1 MKKINKIALL
11 TLSSLSLVTLS
22 GCNDGTSE
30 EGKTIESIKIVEG
43 SIASSFYLDSTP
55 DYSNLKVK
63 TLNKSNEE
71 IETIK
76 VSEKAS
82 YFSYTEIDTTALA
95 KGKVFTVT
103 YKVDDRSFEDSITYD
118 VVDHEYEIVS
128 WSQNA
133 SYSHSVEASFTNSK
147 LSSSEE
153 NLESGFLEDRLY
165 YIGNQ
170 NEANLLPQI
179 NALDENNTPMVINF
193 LPAGVSMTI
202 KEDGKEAELDASKY
216 IENVDNFLK
225 NGLLKFKNDV
235 MGSFVITLK
244 VDSNPALKPIEYKVN
259 VVNAYNATRGIDLY
273 ALANCKASY
282 YPYYDSTFNNDL
294 KEFKEKNSIPEATAI
309 VFQNDITFNRSDLI
323 SSYFWGDDA
332 VSSNVK
338 GSFKDWIHIVDHTFD
353 KEESVI
359 VYGNS
364 HHLALN
370 DNKNDPDCFPDILTE
385 SSTGTA
391 QDAGVP
397 ISSHSTLF
405 YGSFAEGVDP
415 AKCNFDIQDLEVSG
429 NLGVSAEYTIEIGG
443 PMFMKTEVTSTFNNV
458 NVSKFYM
465 ALMATGTDPV
475 KTLGNTTY
483 DVQPT
488 LNVNSC
494 RFRDTFNASIY
505 CYAGGTINITNSE
518 LVNAGGPLLFLNPRT
533 EDFPASTLED
543 ISKLGK
549 TEVNIDNKSFLSNK
563 SEGKGGWFD
572 AYKATTLAG
581 QLINLDQ
588 LFATI
593 GMSFLRK
600 DNNIDKFNFLMVN
613 LPINEEGITLPY
625 NKGGVNVTVRKGGN
639 IVYSTVDGYADV
651 FAKAAGFAGAA
662 TPEQQYLKGREFC
675 SALGNTF
682 FGNNYAFSN
691 QASMAFF
698 AATNAKGEREFVCPA
713 VNAAGQPTGLQ
724 RTEYAIL
731 GANKLANSTDSP
743 IPTDIMKTEGYL
755 AATLIQNNSASSL
768 VDLTAYKGACNY
780 GVLFGDYHKI

>member
-1 MKKINKIALL
+1 MKKYNKIALL
-11 TLSSLSLVTLS
+11 TLSSLSIITLA

-30 EGKTIESIKIVEG
+30 EDKTIESIKIVEG

-76 VSEKAS
+76 VSEKTS
-82 YFSYTEIDTTALA
+82 YFTYTEIDTSTLA

-118 VVDHEYEIVS
+118 VIDHEYEIVS

-153 NLESGFLEDRLY
+153 NLESGFLENRLY

-193 LPAGVSMTI
+193 LPAGVSMSI

-216 IENVDNFLK
+216 IENAGSFLK
-225 NGLLKFKNDV
+225 NGLLKFKSDV
-235 MGSFVITLK
+235 TGSFVITLK

-259 VVNAYNATRGIDLY
+259 VVNAYNATKGIDLY

-294 KEFKEKNSIPEATAI
+294 KEFKEKNSIPETTAI
-309 VFQNDITFNRSDLI
+309 VFQNDITFNKSDLI

-353 KEESVI
+353 KEESVV

-370 DNKNDPDCFPDILTE
+370 DNKKDPDCFPDILTE

-391 QDAGVP
+391 QDAGEP

-429 NLGVSAEYTIEIGG
+429 NLGVSAESTIKVGG
-443 PMFMKTEVTSTFNNV
+443 PMFMKTEVTSSFNNV

-465 ALMATGTDPV
+465 ALMAV
-475 KTLGNTTY
+475 GNETVGNSTY

-533 EDFPASTLED
+533 EDFSAYISD

-572 AYKATTLAG
+572 AYSATTLAG

-600 DNNIDKFNFLMVN
+600 DNNVSKFNFLMVN

-625 NKGGVNVTVRKGGN
+625 NKGGVNVTVRKGDN

-651 FAKAAGFAGAA
+651 YAKAAGFAGAT
-662 TPEQQYLKGREFC
+662 TPEQQYLKGRELC

-698 AATNAKGEREFVCPA
+698 AATNAEGEREFVCPA
-713 VNAAGQPTGLQ
+713 VDATGQITGLQ

-731 GANKLANSTDSP
+731 GAKGLANATDSP
-743 IPTDIMKTEGYL
+743 TPTDIMKNEGYL

>member
-1 MKKINKIALL
+1 MKKYNKIALL
-11 TLSSLSLVTLS
+11 TLSSLSIIALA

-30 EGKTIESIKIVEG
+30 EDKTIESIKIVEG

-76 VSEKAS
+76 VSEKTS
-82 YFSYTEIDTTALA
+82 YFTYTEIDTSTLA

-118 VVDHEYEIVS
+118 VIDHEYEIVS

-153 NLESGFLEDRLY
+153 NLESGFLENRLY

-193 LPAGVSMTI
+193 LPAGVSMSI

-216 IENVDNFLK
+216 IENAGSFLK
-225 NGLLKFKNDV
+225 NGLLKFKSDV
-235 MGSFVITLK
+235 TGSFVITLK

-259 VVNAYNATRGIDLY
+259 VVNAYNATKGIDLY

-294 KEFKEKNSIPEATAI
+294 KEFKEKNSIPETTAI
-309 VFQNDITFNRSDLI
+309 VFQNDITFNKSDLI

-353 KEESVI
+353 KEESVVI
-359 VYGNS
+359 YGNS

-370 DNKNDPDCFPDILTE
+370 DNKKDPDCFPDILTE

-391 QDAGVP
+391 QDAGEP

-429 NLGVSAEYTIEIGG
+429 NLGVSAESTIKIGG
-443 PMFMKTEVTSTFNNV
+443 PMFMKTEVTSSFNNV

-465 ALMATGTDPV
+465 ALMAV
-475 KTLGNTTY
+475 GNETVGNSTY

-533 EDFPASTLED
+533 EDFSAYISD

-572 AYKATTLAG
+572 AYSATTLAG

-600 DNNIDKFNFLMVN
+600 DNNVSKFNFLMVN

-625 NKGGVNVTVRKGGN
+625 NKGGVNVTVRKGDN

-651 FAKAAGFAGAA
+651 YAKAAGFAGAT
-662 TPEQQYLKGREFC
+662 TPEQQYLKGRELC

-698 AATNAKGEREFVCPA
+698 AATNAKGERDFVCPA

-731 GANKLANSTDSP
+731 GAKGLANATDSP
-743 IPTDIMKTEGYL
+743 TPTEIMKNEGYL

>member
-22 GCNDGTSE
+22 GCNDGTSKE
-30 EGKTIESIKIVEG
+30 DKTIESIKIVEG

-63 TLNKSNEE
+63 ALNKSNEE

-118 VVDHEYEIVS
+118 VINHEYEIVS

-179 NALDENNTPMVINF
+179 NVLDENNTPMVINF
-193 LPAGVSMTI
+193 LPAGVSMSI
-202 KEDGKEAELDASKY
+202 KENGKEAELDASKY
-216 IENVDNFLK
+216 IENVENFLK
-225 NGLLKFKNDV
+225 NGLLKFKSDV
-235 MGSFVITLK
+235 TGSFIITLK

-259 VVNAYNATRGIDLY
+259 VVNAYNATKGIDLY

-282 YPYYDSTFNNDL
+282 HPYYDSTFNNDL
-294 KEFKEKNSIPEATAI
+294 KEFKEKNSIPETTAI
-309 VFQNDITFNRSDLI
+309 VFQNDITFNKSDLI

-353 KEESVI
+353 KEESVV

-370 DNKNDPDCFPDILTE
+370 DNKKDPDCFPDILTE

-391 QDAGVP
+391 QDAGEP

-429 NLGVSAEYTIEIGG
+429 NLGVSAESTIKIGG
-443 PMFMKTEVTSTFNNV
+443 PMFMKTEVTSSFNNV

-465 ALMATGTDPV
+465 ALMAV
-475 KTLGNTTY
+475 GNETVGNSTY

-533 EDFPASTLED
+533 EDFSAYISD

-572 AYKATTLAG
+572 AYSATTLAG

-600 DNNIDKFNFLMVN
+600 DNNVSKFNFLMVN

-651 FAKAAGFAGAA
+651 YAKAAGFAGAT
-662 TPEQQYLKGREFC
+662 TPEQQYLKGRELC

-698 AATNAKGEREFVCPA
+698 AATNEKGEREFVCPA
-713 VNAAGQPTGLQ
+713 VDATGQITGLQ

-731 GANKLANSTDSP
+731 GANKLAGPTDSP
-743 IPTDIMKTEGYL
+743 TPTDIMKNEGYL

>member
-1 MKKINKIALL
+1 MKKYNKIALL
-11 TLSSLSLVTLS
+11 TLSSLSIITLA

-30 EGKTIESIKIVEG
+30 EDKTIESIKIVEG

-63 TLNKSNEE
+63 TLNKSNKE

-76 VSEKAS
+76 VSEKTS
-82 YFSYTEIDTTALA
+82 YFTYTEIDTSTLA

-118 VVDHEYEIVS
+118 VIDHEYEIVS

-153 NLESGFLEDRLY
+153 NLESGFLENRLY

-193 LPAGVSMTI
+193 LPAGVSMSI

-216 IENVDNFLK
+216 IENAGSFLK
-225 NGLLKFKNDV
+225 NGLLKFKSDV
-235 MGSFVITLK
+235 TGSFVITLK

-259 VVNAYNATRGIDLY
+259 VVNAYNATKGIDLY

-294 KEFKEKNSIPEATAI
+294 KEFKEKNSIPETTAI
-309 VFQNDITFNRSDLI
+309 VFQNDITFNKSDLI

-353 KEESVI
+353 KEESVV

-370 DNKNDPDCFPDILTE
+370 DNKKDPDCFPDILTE

-391 QDAGVP
+391 QDAGEP

-429 NLGVSAEYTIEIGG
+429 NLGVSAESTIKVGG
-443 PMFMKTEVTSTFNNV
+443 PMFMKTEVTSSFNNV

-465 ALMATGTDPV
+465 ALMAV
-475 KTLGNTTY
+475 GNETVGNSTY

-533 EDFPASTLED
+533 EDFSAYISD

-572 AYKATTLAG
+572 AYSATTLAG

-600 DNNIDKFNFLMVN
+600 DNNVSKFNFLMVN

-625 NKGGVNVTVRKGGN
+625 NKGGVNVTVRKGDN

-651 FAKAAGFAGAA
+651 YAKAAGFAGAT
-662 TPEQQYLKGREFC
+662 TPEQQYLKGRELC

-698 AATNAKGEREFVCPA
+698 AATNAEGEREFVCPA
-713 VNAAGQPTGLQ
+713 VDATGQITGLQ

-731 GANKLANSTDSP
+731 GAKGLANATDSP
-743 IPTDIMKTEGYL
+743 TPTDIMKNEGYL

>member
-1 MKKINKIALL
+1 MKKYNKIALL
-11 TLSSLSLVTLS
+11 TLSSLSIITLA

-30 EGKTIESIKIVEG
+30 EDKTIESIKIVEG

-76 VSEKAS
+76 VSEKTS
-82 YFSYTEIDTTALA
+82 YFTYTEIDTSTLA

-118 VVDHEYEIVS
+118 VIDHEYEIVS

-153 NLESGFLEDRLY
+153 NLESGFLENRLY

-193 LPAGVSMTI
+193 LPAGVSMSI

-216 IENVDNFLK
+216 IENAGSFLK
-225 NGLLKFKNDV
+225 NGLLKFKSDV
-235 MGSFVITLK
+235 TGSFVITLK

-259 VVNAYNATRGIDLY
+259 VVNAYNATKGIDLY

-294 KEFKEKNSIPEATAI
+294 KEFKEKNSIPETTAI
-309 VFQNDITFNRSDLI
+309 VFQNDITFNKSDLI

-353 KEESVI
+353 KEESVVI
-359 VYGNS
+359 YGNS

-370 DNKNDPDCFPDILTE
+370 DNKKDPDCFPDILTE

-391 QDAGVP
+391 QDAGEP

-429 NLGVSAEYTIEIGG
+429 NLGVSAESTIKVGG
-443 PMFMKTEVTSTFNNV
+443 PMFMKTEVTSSFNNV

-465 ALMATGTDPV
+465 VLMAV
-475 KTLGNTTY
+475 GNETVGNSTY

-533 EDFPASTLED
+533 EDFSAYISD

-572 AYKATTLAG
+572 AYSATTLAG

-600 DNNIDKFNFLMVN
+600 DNNVSKFNFLMVN
-613 LPINEEGITLPY
+613 LPINEEDITLPY
-625 NKGGVNVTVRKGGN
+625 NKGGVNVTVRKGDN

-651 FAKAAGFAGAA
+651 YAKAAGFAGAT
-662 TPEQQYLKGREFC
+662 TPEQQYLKGRELC

-698 AATNAKGEREFVCPA
+698 AATNAEGEREFACPA
-713 VNAAGQPTGLQ
+713 VDATGQITGLQ

-731 GANKLANSTDSP
+731 GAKGLANATDSP
-743 IPTDIMKTEGYL
+743 TPTDIMKNEGYL

>member
-1 MKKINKIALL
+1 MKKYNKIALL
-11 TLSSLSLVTLS
+11 TLSSLSIITLA

-30 EGKTIESIKIVEG
+30 EDKTIESIKIVEG

-76 VSEKAS
+76 VSEKTS
-82 YFSYTEIDTTALA
+82 YFTYTEIDTSTLA

-118 VVDHEYEIVS
+118 VIDHEYEIVS

-153 NLESGFLEDRLY
+153 NLESGFLENRLY

-193 LPAGVSMTI
+193 LPAGVSMSI

-216 IENVDNFLK
+216 IENAGSFLK
-225 NGLLKFKNDV
+225 NGLLKFKSDV
-235 MGSFVITLK
+235 TGSFVITLK

-259 VVNAYNATRGIDLY
+259 VVNAYNATKGIDLY

-294 KEFKEKNSIPEATAI
+294 KEFKEKNSIPETTAI
-309 VFQNDITFNRSDLI
+309 VFQNDITFNKSDLI

-353 KEESVI
+353 KEESVVI
-359 VYGNS
+359 YGNS

-370 DNKNDPDCFPDILTE
+370 DNKKDPDCFPDILTE

-391 QDAGVP
+391 QDAGEP

-429 NLGVSAEYTIEIGG
+429 NLGVSAESTIKVGG
-443 PMFMKTEVTSTFNNV
+443 PMFMKTEVTSSFNNV

-465 ALMATGTDPV
+465 ALMAV
-475 KTLGNTTY
+475 GNETVGNSTY

-505 CYAGGTINITNSE
+505 CYAGGTINIKNSE

-533 EDFPASTLED
+533 EDFSAYTSD

-549 TEVNIDNKSFLSNK
+549 AEVNIDNKSFLSNK

-572 AYKATTLAG
+572 AYSATTLAG

-600 DNNIDKFNFLMVN
+600 DNNVSKFNFLMVN

-625 NKGGVNVTVRKGGN
+625 NKGGVNVTVRKGDN

-651 FAKAAGFAGAA
+651 YAKAAGFAGAT
-662 TPEQQYLKGREFC
+662 TPEQQYLKGRELC

-698 AATNAKGEREFVCPA
+698 AATNAEGEREFACPA
-713 VNAAGQPTGLQ
+713 VDATGQITGLQ

-731 GANKLANSTDSP
+731 GAKGLANATDSP
-743 IPTDIMKTEGYL
+743 TPTDIMKNEGYL

>member
-22 GCNDGTSE
+22 GCNDGTSKE
-30 EGKTIESIKIVEG
+30 DKTIESIKIVEG

-71 IETIK
+71 IETIN

-82 YFSYTEIDTTALA
+82 YFTYTEIDTTALA

-193 LPAGVSMTI
+193 LPTGVSMSI

-216 IENVDNFLK
+216 IENAANFLK

-235 MGSFVITLK
+235 TGSFVITLK

-259 VVNAYNATRGIDLY
+259 VVNAYNATKGIDLY

-294 KEFKEKNSIPEATAI
+294 KEFKEKNSIPETTAI
-309 VFQNDITFNRSDLI
+309 VFQNDITFNKSDLI

-353 KEESVI
+353 KEESVVI
-359 VYGNS
+359 YGNS

-370 DNKNDPDCFPDILTE
+370 DNKKDPDCFPDILTE

-391 QDAGVP
+391 QDAGEP

-429 NLGVSAEYTIEIGG
+429 NLGVSAESTIKIGG
-443 PMFMKTEVTSTFNNV
+443 PMFMKTEVTSSFNNV

-465 ALMATGTDPV
+465 ALMAAGTDPV

-505 CYAGGTINITNSE
+505 CYAGGTINIKNSE

-533 EDFPASTLED
+533 EDFPASTLD

-549 TEVNIDNKSFLSNK
+549 TEVNIDDKSFLSNK

-572 AYKATTLAG
+572 AYSATTLAG

-600 DNNIDKFNFLMVN
+600 DNNVSKFNFLMVN

-625 NKGGVNVTVRKGGN
+625 NKGGVNVTVSKGGN
-639 IVYSTVDGYADV
+639 IVYSTVDGYVDV
-651 FAKAAGFAGAA
+651 YTKAAGFAGAT
-662 TPEQQYLKGREFC
+662 TPEQQYLKGRELC

-691 QASMAFF
+691 QKSMAFF
-698 AATNAKGEREFVCPA
+698 AATNEKGEREFVCPA
-713 VNAAGQPTGLQ
+713 VDATGQLTGLQ

-731 GANKLANSTDSP
+731 GAKGLANATDSP
-743 IPTDIMKTEGYL
+743 TPTDIMKNEGYL

>member
-1 MKKINKIALL
+1 MKKYNKIALL
-11 TLSSLSLVTLS
+11 TLSSLSIITLA

-30 EGKTIESIKIVEG
+30 EDKTIESIKIVEG

-76 VSEKAS
+76 VSEKTT
-82 YFSYTEIDTTALA
+82 YFTYTEIDTSTLA

-118 VVDHEYEIVS
+118 VIDHEYEIVS

-153 NLESGFLEDRLY
+153 NLESGFLENRLY

-193 LPAGVSMTI
+193 LPAGVSMSI

-216 IENVDNFLK
+216 IENAGSFLK
-225 NGLLKFKNDV
+225 NGLLKFKSDV
-235 MGSFVITLK
+235 TGSFVITLK

-259 VVNAYNATRGIDLY
+259 VVNAYNATKGIDLY

-294 KEFKEKNSIPEATAI
+294 KEFKEKNSIPETTAI
-309 VFQNDITFNRSDLI
+309 VFQNDITFNKSDLI

-353 KEESVI
+353 KEESVV

-370 DNKNDPDCFPDILTE
+370 DNKKDPDCFPDILTE

-391 QDAGVP
+391 QDAGEP

-429 NLGVSAEYTIEIGG
+429 NLGVSAESTIKVGG
-443 PMFMKTEVTSTFNNV
+443 PMFMKTEVTSSFNNV

-465 ALMATGTDPV
+465 ALMAV
-475 KTLGNTTY
+475 GNETVGNSTY

-533 EDFPASTLED
+533 EDFSAYISD

-572 AYKATTLAG
+572 AYSATTLAG

-600 DNNIDKFNFLMVN
+600 DNNVSKFNFLMVN

-625 NKGGVNVTVRKGGN
+625 NKGGVNVTVRKGDN

-651 FAKAAGFAGAA
+651 YAKAAGFAGAT
-662 TPEQQYLKGREFC
+662 TPEQQYLKGRELC

-698 AATNAKGEREFVCPA
+698 AATNAEGEREFACPA
-713 VNAAGQPTGLQ
+713 VDATGQITGLQ

-731 GANKLANSTDSP
+731 GAKGLANATDSP
-743 IPTDIMKTEGYL
+743 TPTDIMKNEGYL

>member
-1 MKKINKIALL
+1 MKKYNKIALL
-11 TLSSLSLVTLS
+11 TLSSLSIITLA

-30 EGKTIESIKIVEG
+30 EDKTIESIKIVEG

-76 VSEKAS
+76 VSEKTS
-82 YFSYTEIDTTALA
+82 YFTYTEIDTSTLA

-118 VVDHEYEIVS
+118 VIDHEYEIVS

-153 NLESGFLEDRLY
+153 NLESGFLENRLY

-193 LPAGVSMTI
+193 LPAGVSMSI

-216 IENVDNFLK
+216 IENAGSFLK
-225 NGLLKFKNDV
+225 NGLLKFKSDV
-235 MGSFVITLK
+235 TGSFVITLK

-259 VVNAYNATRGIDLY
+259 VVNAYNATKGIDLY

-294 KEFKEKNSIPEATAI
+294 KEFKEKNSIPETTAI
-309 VFQNDITFNRSDLI
+309 VFQNDITFNKSDLI

-353 KEESVI
+353 KEESVVI
-359 VYGNS
+359 YGNS

-370 DNKNDPDCFPDILTE
+370 DNKKDPDCFPDILTE

-391 QDAGVP
+391 QDAGEP

-429 NLGVSAEYTIEIGG
+429 NLGVSAESTIKVGG
-443 PMFMKTEVTSTFNNV
+443 PMFMKTEVTSSFNNV

-465 ALMATGTDPV
+465 ALMAV
-475 KTLGNTTY
+475 GNETVGNSTY

-533 EDFPASTLED
+533 EDFSAYTSD

-549 TEVNIDNKSFLSNK
+549 AEVNIDNKSFLSNK

-572 AYKATTLAG
+572 AYSATTLAG

-600 DNNIDKFNFLMVN
+600 DNNVSKFNFLMVN

-625 NKGGVNVTVRKGGN
+625 NKGGVNVTVRKGDN

-651 FAKAAGFAGAA
+651 YAKAAGFAGAT
-662 TPEQQYLKGREFC
+662 TPEQQYLKGRELC

-698 AATNAKGEREFVCPA
+698 AATNAEGEREFACPA
-713 VNAAGQPTGLQ
+713 VDATGQITGLQ

-731 GANKLANSTDSP
+731 GAKGLANATDSP
-743 IPTDIMKTEGYL
+743 TPTDIMKNEGYL

>member
-1 MKKINKIALL
+1 MKKYNKIALL
-11 TLSSLSLVTLS
+11 TLSSLSIITLA

-30 EGKTIESIKIVEG
+30 EDKTIESIKIVEG

-76 VSEKAS
+76 VSEKTS
-82 YFSYTEIDTTALA
+82 YFTYTEIDTSTLA

-118 VVDHEYEIVS
+118 VIDHEYEIVS

-153 NLESGFLEDRLY
+153 NLESGFLENRLY

-193 LPAGVSMTI
+193 LPAGVSMSI

-216 IENVDNFLK
+216 IENAGSFLK
-225 NGLLKFKNDV
+225 NGLLKFKSDV
-235 MGSFVITLK
+235 TGSFVITLK

-259 VVNAYNATRGIDLY
+259 VVNAYNATKGIDLY

-294 KEFKEKNSIPEATAI
+294 KEFKEKNSIPETTAI
-309 VFQNDITFNRSDLI
+309 VFQNDITFNKSDLI

-353 KEESVI
+353 KEESVV

-370 DNKNDPDCFPDILTE
+370 DNKKDPDCFPDILTE

-391 QDAGVP
+391 QDAGEP

-429 NLGVSAEYTIEIGG
+429 NLGVSAESTIKVGG
-443 PMFMKTEVTSTFNNV
+443 PMFMKTEVTSSFNNV

-465 ALMATGTDPV
+465 ALMAV
-475 KTLGNTTY
+475 GNETVGNSTY

-518 LVNAGGPLLFLNPRT
+518 LVNAGGPLLFLNPRA
-533 EDFPASTLED
+533 EDFSAYISD

-572 AYKATTLAG
+572 AYSATTLAG

-600 DNNIDKFNFLMVN
+600 DNNVSKFNFLMVN

-625 NKGGVNVTVRKGGN
+625 NKGGVNVTVRKGDN

-651 FAKAAGFAGAA
+651 YAKAAGFAGAT
-662 TPEQQYLKGREFC
+662 TPEQQYLKGRELC

-698 AATNAKGEREFVCPA
+698 AATNAEGEREFVCPA
-713 VNAAGQPTGLQ
+713 VDATGQITGLQ

-731 GANKLANSTDSP
+731 GAKGLANATDSP
-743 IPTDIMKTEGYL
+743 TPTDIMKNEGYL

>member
-1 MKKINKIALL
+1 MKKYNKIALL
-11 TLSSLSLVTLS
+11 TLSSLSIITLA

-30 EGKTIESIKIVEG
+30 EDKTIESIKIVEG

-76 VSEKAS
+76 VSEKTS
-82 YFSYTEIDTTALA
+82 YFTYTEIDTSTLA

-118 VVDHEYEIVS
+118 VIDHEYEIVS

-153 NLESGFLEDRLY
+153 NLESGFLENRLY

-193 LPAGVSMTI
+193 LPAGVSMSI

-216 IENVDNFLK
+216 IENAGSFLK
-225 NGLLKFKNDV
+225 NGLLKFKSDV
-235 MGSFVITLK
+235 TGSFVITLK

-259 VVNAYNATRGIDLY
+259 VVNAYNATKGIDLY

-294 KEFKEKNSIPEATAI
+294 KEFKEKNSIPETTAI
-309 VFQNDITFNRSDLI
+309 VFQNDITFNKSDLI

-353 KEESVI
+353 KEESVV

-370 DNKNDPDCFPDILTE
+370 DNKKDPDCFPDILTE

-391 QDAGVP
+391 QDAGEP

-429 NLGVSAEYTIEIGG
+429 NLGVSAESTIKVGG
-443 PMFMKTEVTSTFNNV
+443 PMFMKTEVTSSFNNV

-465 ALMATGTDPV
+465 ALMAV
-475 KTLGNTTY
+475 GNETVGNSTY

-505 CYAGGTINITNSE
+505 CYAGGTINIKNSE

-533 EDFPASTLED
+533 EDFSAYISD

-572 AYKATTLAG
+572 AYSATTLAG

-600 DNNIDKFNFLMVN
+600 DNNVSKFNFLMVN

-625 NKGGVNVTVRKGGN
+625 NKGGVNVTVRKGDN

-651 FAKAAGFAGAA
+651 YAKAAGFAGAT
-662 TPEQQYLKGREFC
+662 TPEQQYLKGRELC

-698 AATNAKGEREFVCPA
+698 AATNAEGEREFACPA
-713 VNAAGQPTGLQ
+713 VDATGQITGLQ

-731 GANKLANSTDSP
+731 GAKGLANATDSP
-743 IPTDIMKTEGYL
+743 TPTDIMKNEGYL

>member
-1 MKKINKIALL
+1 MKKYNKIALL
-11 TLSSLSLVTLS
+11 TLSSLSIITLA

-30 EGKTIESIKIVEG
+30 EDKTIESIKIVEG

-76 VSEKAS
+76 VSEKTS
-82 YFSYTEIDTTALA
+82 YFTYTEIDTSTLA

-118 VVDHEYEIVS
+118 VIDHEYEIVS

-153 NLESGFLEDRLY
+153 NLESGFLENRLY

-193 LPAGVSMTI
+193 LPAGVSMSI

-216 IENVDNFLK
+216 IENAGSFLK
-225 NGLLKFKNDV
+225 NGLLKFKSDV
-235 MGSFVITLK
+235 TGSFVITLK

-259 VVNAYNATRGIDLY
+259 VVNAYNATKGIDLY

-282 YPYYDSTFNNDL
+282 YPYYNSTFNNDL
-294 KEFKEKNSIPEATAI
+294 KEFKEKNSIPETTAI
-309 VFQNDITFNRSDLI
+309 VFQNDITFNKSDLI

-353 KEESVI
+353 KEESVV

-370 DNKNDPDCFPDILTE
+370 DNKKDPDCFPDILTE

-391 QDAGVP
+391 QDAGEP

-429 NLGVSAEYTIEIGG
+429 NLGVSAESTIKVGG
-443 PMFMKTEVTSTFNNV
+443 PMFMKTEVTSSFNNV

-465 ALMATGTDPV
+465 ALMAV
-475 KTLGNTTY
+475 GNETVGNSTY

-533 EDFPASTLED
+533 EDFSAYISD

-572 AYKATTLAG
+572 AYSATTLAG

-600 DNNIDKFNFLMVN
+600 DNNVSKFNFLMVN

-625 NKGGVNVTVRKGGN
+625 NKGGVNVTVRKGDN

-651 FAKAAGFAGAA
+651 YAKAAGFAGAT
-662 TPEQQYLKGREFC
+662 TPEQQYLKGRELC

-698 AATNAKGEREFVCPA
+698 AATNAEGEREFVCPA
-713 VNAAGQPTGLQ
+713 VDATGQITGLQ

-731 GANKLANSTDSP
+731 GAKGLANATDSP
-743 IPTDIMKTEGYL
+743 TPTDIMKNEGYL

>member
-1 MKKINKIALL
+1 MKKYNKVALL
-11 TLSSLSLVTLS
+11 TLSSLSLVALT
-22 GCNDGTSE
+22 GCNDGTSKE
-30 EGKTIESIKIVEG
+30 DKTIESIKIVEG

-82 YFSYTEIDTTALA
+82 YFSYTEIDTSSLA

-118 VVDHEYEIVS
+118 VIDHEYEIVS

-216 IENVDNFLK
+216 IENVENFLK

-235 MGSFVITLK
+235 TGSFVITLK

-259 VVNAYNATRGIDLY
+259 VVNAYNATKGIDLY

-282 YPYYDSTFNNDL
+282 YPYYDSAFNNDL

-309 VFQNDITFNRSDLI
+309 VFQNDITFNKSDLI

-353 KEESVI
+353 KEESVVI
-359 VYGNS
+359 YGNS

-370 DNKNDPDCFPDILTE
+370 DNKKNPDCFPDILTE

-391 QDAGVP
+391 QNAGEP

-429 NLGVSAEYTIEIGG
+429 NLGVSAESTIKIGG
-443 PMFMKTEVTSTFNNV
+443 PMFMKTEVTSSFNNV

-465 ALMATGTDPV
+465 ALMAV
-475 KTLGNTTY
+475 GNETVGNSTY

-505 CYAGGTINITNSE
+505 CYAGGTVNIKNSE

-533 EDFPASTLED
+533 EDFSAYTSD

-563 SEGKGGWFD
+563 SEGKGGWFA
-572 AYKATTLAG
+572 AYSATTLAG

-639 IVYSTVDGYADV
+639 IVYSTVDGYVDV
-651 FAKAAGFAGAA
+651 YTKAAGFAGAT
-662 TPEQQYLKGREFC
+662 TPEQQYIKGRELC

-691 QASMAFF
+691 QKSMAFF
-698 AATNAKGEREFVCPA
+698 AATNEKGEREFVCP
-713 VNAAGQPTGLQ
+713 VVDAAGQPTGLQ

-731 GANKLANSTDSP
+731 GANKLANATDSP
-743 IPTDIMKTEGYL
+743 TPTDIMKTEGYL
-755 AATLIQNNSASSL
+755 AATLIQSNSASSL

>member
-1 MKKINKIALL
+1 MKKYNKIALL
-11 TLSSLSLVTLS
+11 TLSSLSIITLA

-30 EGKTIESIKIVEG
+30 EDKTIESIKIVEG

-76 VSEKAS
+76 VSEKTS
-82 YFSYTEIDTTALA
+82 YFTYTEIDTSTLA

-118 VVDHEYEIVS
+118 VIDHEYEIVS

-133 SYSHSVEASFTNSK
+133 SYSHSVETSFTNSK

-153 NLESGFLEDRLY
+153 NLESGFLENRLY

-193 LPAGVSMTI
+193 LPAGVSMSI

-216 IENVDNFLK
+216 IENAGSFLK
-225 NGLLKFKNDV
+225 NGLLKFKSDV
-235 MGSFVITLK
+235 TGSFVITLK

-259 VVNAYNATRGIDLY
+259 VVNAYNATKGIDLY

-294 KEFKEKNSIPEATAI
+294 KEFKEKNSIPETTAI
-309 VFQNDITFNRSDLI
+309 VFQNDITFNKSDLI

-353 KEESVI
+353 KEESVVI
-359 VYGNS
+359 YGNS

-370 DNKNDPDCFPDILTE
+370 DNKKDPDCFPDILTE

-391 QDAGVP
+391 QDAGEP

-429 NLGVSAEYTIEIGG
+429 NLGVSAESTIKVGG
-443 PMFMKTEVTSTFNNV
+443 PMFMKTEVTSSFNNV

-465 ALMATGTDPV
+465 ALMAV
-475 KTLGNTTY
+475 GNETVGNSTY

-505 CYAGGTINITNSE
+505 CYAGGTINIKNSE

-533 EDFPASTLED
+533 EDFSAYISD

-549 TEVNIDNKSFLSNK
+549 AEVNIDNKSFLSNK

-572 AYKATTLAG
+572 AYSATTLAG

-600 DNNIDKFNFLMVN
+600 DNNVSKFNFLMVN

-625 NKGGVNVTVRKGGN
+625 NKGGVNVTVRKGDN

-651 FAKAAGFAGAA
+651 YAKAAGFAGAT
-662 TPEQQYLKGREFC
+662 TPEQQYLKGRELC

-698 AATNAKGEREFVCPA
+698 AATNAEGEREFVCPA
-713 VNAAGQPTGLQ
+713 VDATGQITGLQ

-731 GANKLANSTDSP
+731 GAKGLANATDSP
-743 IPTDIMKTEGYL
+743 TPTDIMKNEGYL

>member
-1 MKKINKIALL
+1 MKKYNKIALL
-11 TLSSLSLVTLS
+11 TLSSLSIITLA

-30 EGKTIESIKIVEG
+30 EDKTIESIKIVEG

-76 VSEKAS
+76 VSEKTS
-82 YFSYTEIDTTALA
+82 YFTYTEIDTSTLA

-118 VVDHEYEIVS
+118 VIDHEYEIVS

-153 NLESGFLEDRLY
+153 NLESGFLENRLY

-193 LPAGVSMTI
+193 LPAGVSMSI

-216 IENVDNFLK
+216 IENAGSFLK
-225 NGLLKFKNDV
+225 NGLLKFKSDV
-235 MGSFVITLK
+235 TGSFVITLK

-259 VVNAYNATRGIDLY
+259 VVNAYNATKGIDLY

-294 KEFKEKNSIPEATAI
+294 KEFKEKNSIPETTAI
-309 VFQNDITFNRSDLI
+309 VFQNDITFNKSDLI

-353 KEESVI
+353 KEESVV

-364 HHLALN
+364 HHLVLN
-370 DNKNDPDCFPDILTE
+370 DNKKDPDCFPDILTE

-391 QDAGVP
+391 QDAGEP

-429 NLGVSAEYTIEIGG
+429 NLGVSAESTIKVGG
-443 PMFMKTEVTSTFNNV
+443 PMFMKTEVTSSFNNV

-465 ALMATGTDPV
+465 ALMAV
-475 KTLGNTTY
+475 GNETVGNSTY

-533 EDFPASTLED
+533 EDFSAYISD

-572 AYKATTLAG
+572 AYSATTLAG

-600 DNNIDKFNFLMVN
+600 DNNVSKFNFLMVN

-625 NKGGVNVTVRKGGN
+625 NKGGVNVTVRKGDN

-651 FAKAAGFAGAA
+651 YAKAAGFAGAT
-662 TPEQQYLKGREFC
+662 TPEQQYLKGRELC

-698 AATNAKGEREFVCPA
+698 AATNAEGEREFACPA
-713 VNAAGQPTGLQ
+713 VDATGQITGLQ

-731 GANKLANSTDSP
+731 GAKGLANATDSP
-743 IPTDIMKTEGYL
+743 TPTDIMKNEGYL

>member
-1 MKKINKIALL
+1 MKKYNKIALL
-11 TLSSLSLVTLS
+11 TLSSLSIITLA

-30 EGKTIESIKIVEG
+30 EDKTIESIKIVEG

-76 VSEKAS
+76 VSEKTS
-82 YFSYTEIDTTALA
+82 YFTYTEIDTSTLA

-118 VVDHEYEIVS
+118 VIDHEYEIVS

-153 NLESGFLEDRLY
+153 NLESGFLENRLY

-193 LPAGVSMTI
+193 LPAGVSMSI

-216 IENVDNFLK
+216 IENAGSFLK
-225 NGLLKFKNDV
+225 NGLLKFKSDV
-235 MGSFVITLK
+235 TGSFVITLK

-259 VVNAYNATRGIDLY
+259 VVNAYNATKGIDLY

-294 KEFKEKNSIPEATAI
+294 KEFKEKNSIPETTAI
-309 VFQNDITFNRSDLI
+309 VFQNDITFNKSDLI

-353 KEESVI
+353 KEESVVI
-359 VYGNS
+359 YGNS

-370 DNKNDPDCFPDILTE
+370 DNKKDPDCFPDILTE

-391 QDAGVP
+391 QDAGEP

-429 NLGVSAEYTIEIGG
+429 NLGVSAESTIKVGG
-443 PMFMKTEVTSTFNNV
+443 PMFMKTEVTSSFNNV

-465 ALMATGTDPV
+465 ALMAV
-475 KTLGNTTY
+475 GNETVGNSTY

-505 CYAGGTINITNSE
+505 CYAGGTINIKNSE

-533 EDFPASTLED
+533 EDFSAYISD

-572 AYKATTLAG
+572 AYSATTLAG

-600 DNNIDKFNFLMVN
+600 DNNVSKFNFLMVN

-625 NKGGVNVTVRKGGN
+625 NKGGVNVTVRKGDN

-651 FAKAAGFAGAA
+651 YAKAAGFAGAT
-662 TPEQQYLKGREFC
+662 TPEQQYLKGRELC

-698 AATNAKGEREFVCPA
+698 AATNAEGEREFACPA
-713 VNAAGQPTGLQ
+713 VDATGQITGLQ

-731 GANKLANSTDSP
+731 GAKGLANATDSP
-743 IPTDIMKTEGYL
+743 TPTDIMKNEGYL

>member
-1 MKKINKIALL
+1 MKKYNKIALL
-11 TLSSLSLVTLS
+11 TLSSLSIIALA

-30 EGKTIESIKIVEG
+30 EDKTIESIKIVEG

-76 VSEKAS
+76 VSEKTS
-82 YFSYTEIDTTALA
+82 YFTYTEIDTSTLA

-118 VVDHEYEIVS
+118 VIDHEYEIVS

-153 NLESGFLEDRLY
+153 NLESGFLENRLY

-193 LPAGVSMTI
+193 LPAGVSMSI

-216 IENVDNFLK
+216 IENAGSFLK
-225 NGLLKFKNDV
+225 NGLLKFKSDV
-235 MGSFVITLK
+235 TGSFVITLK

-259 VVNAYNATRGIDLY
+259 VVNAYNATKGIDLY

-294 KEFKEKNSIPEATAI
+294 KEFKEKNSIPETTAI
-309 VFQNDITFNRSDLI
+309 VFQNDITFNKSDLI

-353 KEESVI
+353 KEESVVI
-359 VYGNS
+359 YGNS

-370 DNKNDPDCFPDILTE
+370 DNKKDPDCFPDILTE

-391 QDAGVP
+391 QDAGEP

-429 NLGVSAEYTIEIGG
+429 NLGVSAESTIKIGG
-443 PMFMKTEVTSTFNNV
+443 PMFMKTEVTSSFNNV

-465 ALMATGTDPV
+465 ALMAV
-475 KTLGNTTY
+475 GNETVGNSTY

-505 CYAGGTINITNSE
+505 CYAGGTINIKNSE

-533 EDFPASTLED
+533 EDFPASTLD

-572 AYKATTLAG
+572 AYSATTLAG
-581 QLINLDQ
+581 QFINLDQ

-651 FAKAAGFAGAA
+651 YAKAAGFAGAT
-662 TPEQQYLKGREFC
+662 TPEQQYLKGRELC

-698 AATNAKGEREFVCPA
+698 AATNEKGEREFVCPA

-731 GANKLANSTDSP
+731 GAKGLANATDSP
-743 IPTDIMKTEGYL
+743 TPTEIMKNEGYL

>member
-1 MKKINKIALL
+1 MKKYNKIALL
-11 TLSSLSLVTLS
+11 TLSSLSIITLA

-30 EGKTIESIKIVEG
+30 EDKTIESIKIVEG

-76 VSEKAS
+76 VSEKTS
-82 YFSYTEIDTTALA
+82 YFTYTEIDTSTLA

-118 VVDHEYEIVS
+118 VIDHEYEIVS

-153 NLESGFLEDRLY
+153 NLESGFLENRLY

-193 LPAGVSMTI
+193 LPAGVSMSI

-216 IENVDNFLK
+216 IENAGSFLK
-225 NGLLKFKNDV
+225 NGLLKFKSDV
-235 MGSFVITLK
+235 TGSFVITLK

-259 VVNAYNATRGIDLY
+259 VVNAYNATKGIDLY

-294 KEFKEKNSIPEATAI
+294 KEFKEKNSIPETTAI
-309 VFQNDITFNRSDLI
+309 VFQNDITFNKSDLI

-353 KEESVI
+353 KEESVVI
-359 VYGNS
+359 YGNS

-370 DNKNDPDCFPDILTE
+370 DNKKDPDCFPDILTE

-391 QDAGVP
+391 QDAGEP

-429 NLGVSAEYTIEIGG
+429 NLGVSAESTIKVGG
-443 PMFMKTEVTSTFNNV
+443 PMFMKTEVTSSFNNV

-465 ALMATGTDPV
+465 VLMAV
-475 KTLGNTTY
+475 GNETVGNSTY

-533 EDFPASTLED
+533 EDFSAYISD

-572 AYKATTLAG
+572 AYSATTLAG

-600 DNNIDKFNFLMVN
+600 DNNVSKFNFLMVN

-625 NKGGVNVTVRKGGN
+625 NKGGVNVTVRKGDN

-651 FAKAAGFAGAA
+651 YAKAAGFAGAT
-662 TPEQQYLKGREFC
+662 TPEQQYLKGRELC

-698 AATNAKGEREFVCPA
+698 AATNAEGEREFACPA
-713 VNAAGQPTGLQ
+713 VDATGQITGLQ

-731 GANKLANSTDSP
+731 GAKGLANATDSP
-743 IPTDIMKTEGYL
+743 TPTDIMKNEGYL

>member
-1 MKKINKIALL
+1 MKKYNKIALL
-11 TLSSLSLVTLS
+11 TLSSLSIITLA

-30 EGKTIESIKIVEG
+30 EDKTIESIKIVEG
-43 SIASSFYLDSTP
+43 SIATSFYLDSTP

-76 VSEKAS
+76 VSEKTS
-82 YFSYTEIDTTALA
+82 YFTYTEIDTSTLA

-118 VVDHEYEIVS
+118 VIDHEYEIVS

-153 NLESGFLEDRLY
+153 NLESGFLENRLY

-193 LPAGVSMTI
+193 LPAGVSMSI

-216 IENVDNFLK
+216 IENAGSFLK
-225 NGLLKFKNDV
+225 NGLLKFKSDV
-235 MGSFVITLK
+235 TGSFVITLK

-259 VVNAYNATRGIDLY
+259 VVNAYNATKGIDLY

-294 KEFKEKNSIPEATAI
+294 KEFKEKNSIPETTAI
-309 VFQNDITFNRSDLI
+309 VFQNDITFNKSDLI

-353 KEESVI
+353 KEESVV

-370 DNKNDPDCFPDILTE
+370 DNKKDPDCFPDILTE

-391 QDAGVP
+391 QDAGEP

-429 NLGVSAEYTIEIGG
+429 NLGVSAESTIKVGG
-443 PMFMKTEVTSTFNNV
+443 PMFMKTEVTSSFNNV

-465 ALMATGTDPV
+465 ALMAV
-475 KTLGNTTY
+475 GNETVGNSTY

-505 CYAGGTINITNSE
+505 CYAGGTINIKNSE

-533 EDFPASTLED
+533 EDFSAYISD

-549 TEVNIDNKSFLSNK
+549 AEVNIDNKSFLSNK

-572 AYKATTLAG
+572 AYSATTLAG

-600 DNNIDKFNFLMVN
+600 DNNVSKFNFLMVN

-625 NKGGVNVTVRKGGN
+625 NKGGVNVTVRKGDN

-651 FAKAAGFAGAA
+651 YAKAAGFAGAT
-662 TPEQQYLKGREFC
+662 TPEQQYLKGRELC

-698 AATNAKGEREFVCPA
+698 AATNAEGEREFVCPA
-713 VNAAGQPTGLQ
+713 VDATGQITGLQ

-731 GANKLANSTDSP
+731 GAKGLANATDSP
-743 IPTDIMKTEGYL
+743 TPTDIMKNEGYL

>member
-1 MKKINKIALL
+1 MKKYNKIALL
-11 TLSSLSLVTLS
+11 TLSSLSIIALA

-30 EGKTIESIKIVEG
+30 EDKTIESIKIVEG

-63 TLNKSNEE
+63 TLNKNNEE

-76 VSEKAS
+76 VSEKTS
-82 YFSYTEIDTTALA
+82 YFTYTEIDTSTLA

-118 VVDHEYEIVS
+118 VIDHEYEIVS

-153 NLESGFLEDRLY
+153 NLESGFLENRLY

-193 LPAGVSMTI
+193 LPAGVSMSI

-216 IENVDNFLK
+216 IENAGSFLK
-225 NGLLKFKNDV
+225 NGLLKFKSDV
-235 MGSFVITLK
+235 TGSFVITLK

-259 VVNAYNATRGIDLY
+259 VVNAYNATKGIDLY

-294 KEFKEKNSIPEATAI
+294 KEFKEKNSIPETTAI
-309 VFQNDITFNRSDLI
+309 VFQNDITFNKSDLI

-353 KEESVI
+353 KEESVVI
-359 VYGNS
+359 YGNS

-370 DNKNDPDCFPDILTE
+370 DNKKDPDCFPDILTE

-391 QDAGVP
+391 QDAGEP

-429 NLGVSAEYTIEIGG
+429 NLGVSAESTIKIGG
-443 PMFMKTEVTSTFNNV
+443 PMFMKTEVTSSFNNV

-465 ALMATGTDPV
+465 ALMAV
-475 KTLGNTTY
+475 GNETVGNSTY

-505 CYAGGTINITNSE
+505 CYAGGTINIKNSE

-533 EDFPASTLED
+533 EDFPASTLD

-572 AYKATTLAG
+572 AYSATTLAG

-651 FAKAAGFAGAA
+651 YAKAAGFAGAT
-662 TPEQQYLKGREFC
+662 TPEQQYLKGRELC

-698 AATNAKGEREFVCPA
+698 AATNEKGEREFVCPA

-731 GANKLANSTDSP
+731 GAKGLANATDSP
-743 IPTDIMKTEGYL
+743 TPTEIMKNDGYL

>member
-1 MKKINKIALL
+1 MKKYNKIALL
-11 TLSSLSLVTLS
+11 TLSSLSIITLA

-30 EGKTIESIKIVEG
+30 EDKTIESIKIVEG

-76 VSEKAS
+76 VSEKTS
-82 YFSYTEIDTTALA
+82 YFTYTEIDTSTLA

-118 VVDHEYEIVS
+118 VIDHEYEIVS

-153 NLESGFLEDRLY
+153 NLESGFLENRLY

-193 LPAGVSMTI
+193 LPAGVSMSI

-216 IENVDNFLK
+216 IENAGSFLK
-225 NGLLKFKNDV
+225 NGLLKFKSDV
-235 MGSFVITLK
+235 TGSFVITLK

-259 VVNAYNATRGIDLY
+259 VVNAYNATKGIDLY

-294 KEFKEKNSIPEATAI
+294 KEFKEKNSIPETTAI
-309 VFQNDITFNRSDLI
+309 VFQNDITFNKSDLI

-353 KEESVI
+353 KEESVV

-370 DNKNDPDCFPDILTE
+370 DNKKDPDCFPDILTE

-391 QDAGVP
+391 QDAGEP

-429 NLGVSAEYTIEIGG
+429 NLGVSAESTIKVGG
-443 PMFMKTEVTSTFNNV
+443 PMFMKTEVTSSFNNV

-465 ALMATGTDPV
+465 ALMAV
-475 KTLGNTTY
+475 GNETVGNSTY

-505 CYAGGTINITNSE
+505 CYAGGTINIKNSE

-533 EDFPASTLED
+533 EDFSAYTSD

-549 TEVNIDNKSFLSNK
+549 AEVNIDNKSFLSNK

-572 AYKATTLAG
+572 AYSATTLAG

-600 DNNIDKFNFLMVN
+600 DNNVSKFNFLMVN

-625 NKGGVNVTVRKGGN
+625 NKGGVNVTVRKGDN

-651 FAKAAGFAGAA
+651 YAKAAGFAGAT
-662 TPEQQYLKGREFC
+662 TPEQQYLKGRELC

-698 AATNAKGEREFVCPA
+698 AATNAEGEREFACPA
-713 VNAAGQPTGLQ
+713 VDATGQITGLQ

-731 GANKLANSTDSP
+731 GAKGLANATDSP
-743 IPTDIMKTEGYL
+743 TPTDIMKNEGYL

>member
-1 MKKINKIALL
+1 MKKYNKIALL
-11 TLSSLSLVTLS
+11 TLSSLSIITLA

-76 VSEKAS
+76 VSEKTS
-82 YFSYTEIDTTALA
+82 YFTYTEIDTSTLA

-118 VVDHEYEIVS
+118 VIDHEYEIVS

-153 NLESGFLEDRLY
+153 NLESGFLENRLY

-193 LPAGVSMTI
+193 LPAGVSMSI
-202 KEDGKEAELDASKY
+202 KEDGKEAELDASKF
-216 IENVDNFLK
+216 IENAGSFLK
-225 NGLLKFKNDV
+225 NGLLKFKSDV
-235 MGSFVITLK
+235 TGSFVITLK

-259 VVNAYNATRGIDLY
+259 VVNAYNATKGIDLY

-294 KEFKEKNSIPEATAI
+294 KEFKEKNSIPETTAI
-309 VFQNDITFNRSDLI
+309 VFQNDITFNKSDLI

-353 KEESVI
+353 KEESVVI
-359 VYGNS
+359 YGNS

-370 DNKNDPDCFPDILTE
+370 DNKKDPDCFPDILTE

-391 QDAGVP
+391 QDAGEP

-429 NLGVSAEYTIEIGG
+429 NLGVSAESTIKVGG
-443 PMFMKTEVTSTFNNV
+443 PMFMKTEVTSSFNNV

-465 ALMATGTDPV
+465 ALMAV
-475 KTLGNTTY
+475 GNETVGNSTY

-505 CYAGGTINITNSE
+505 CYAGGTINIKNSE

-533 EDFPASTLED
+533 EDFSAYISD

-572 AYKATTLAG
+572 AYSATTLAG

-600 DNNIDKFNFLMVN
+600 DNNVSKFNFLMVN

-625 NKGGVNVTVRKGGN
+625 NKGGVNVTVRKGDN

-651 FAKAAGFAGAA
+651 YAKAAGFAGAT
-662 TPEQQYLKGREFC
+662 TPEQQYLKGRELC

-698 AATNAKGEREFVCPA
+698 AATNAEGEREFACPA
-713 VNAAGQPTGLQ
+713 VDATGQITGLQ

-731 GANKLANSTDSP
+731 GAKGLANATDSP
-743 IPTDIMKTEGYL
+743 TPTDIMKNEGYL

>member
-1 MKKINKIALL
+1 MKKYNKIALL
-11 TLSSLSLVTLS
+11 TLSSLSIITLA

-30 EGKTIESIKIVEG
+30 EDKTIESIKIVEG

-76 VSEKAS
+76 VSEKTS
-82 YFSYTEIDTTALA
+82 YFTYTEIDTSTLA

-118 VVDHEYEIVS
+118 VIDHEYEIVS

-153 NLESGFLEDRLY
+153 NLESGFLENRLY

-193 LPAGVSMTI
+193 LPAGVSMSI

-216 IENVDNFLK
+216 IENAGSFLK
-225 NGLLKFKNDV
+225 NGLLKFKSDV
-235 MGSFVITLK
+235 TGSFVITLK

-259 VVNAYNATRGIDLY
+259 VVNAYNATKGIDLY

-294 KEFKEKNSIPEATAI
+294 KEFKEKNSIPETTAI
-309 VFQNDITFNRSDLI
+309 VFQNDITFNKSDLI

-353 KEESVI
+353 KEESVVI
-359 VYGNS
+359 YGNS

-370 DNKNDPDCFPDILTE
+370 DNKKDPDCFPDILTE

-391 QDAGVP
+391 QDAGEP

-429 NLGVSAEYTIEIGG
+429 NLGVSAESTIKVGG
-443 PMFMKTEVTSTFNNV
+443 PMFMKTEVTSSFNNV

-465 ALMATGTDPV
+465 VLMAV
-475 KTLGNTTY
+475 GNETVGNSTY

-533 EDFPASTLED
+533 EDFSAYISD

-572 AYKATTLAG
+572 AYSATTLAG

-593 GMSFLRK
+593 GMSFSRK
-600 DNNIDKFNFLMVN
+600 DNNVSKFNFLMVN

-625 NKGGVNVTVRKGGN
+625 NKGGVNVTVRKGDN

-651 FAKAAGFAGAA
+651 YAKAAGFAGAT
-662 TPEQQYLKGREFC
+662 TPEQQYLKGRELC

-698 AATNAKGEREFVCPA
+698 AATNAEGEREFACPA
-713 VNAAGQPTGLQ
+713 VDATGQITGLQ

-731 GANKLANSTDSP
+731 GAKGLANATDSP
-743 IPTDIMKTEGYL
+743 TPTDIMKNEGYL

>member
-1 MKKINKIALL
+1 MKKYNKIALL
-11 TLSSLSLVTLS
+11 TLSSLSIITLA

-30 EGKTIESIKIVEG
+30 EDKTIESIKIVEG

-76 VSEKAS
+76 VSEKTS
-82 YFSYTEIDTTALA
+82 YFTYTEIDTSTLA

-118 VVDHEYEIVS
+118 VIDHEYEIVS

-153 NLESGFLEDRLY
+153 NLESGFLENRLY

-193 LPAGVSMTI
+193 LPAGVSMSI

-216 IENVDNFLK
+216 IENAGSFLK
-225 NGLLKFKNDV
+225 NGLLKFKSDV
-235 MGSFVITLK
+235 TGSFVITLK

-259 VVNAYNATRGIDLY
+259 VVNAYNATKGIDLY

-294 KEFKEKNSIPEATAI
+294 KEFKEKNSIPETTAI
-309 VFQNDITFNRSDLI
+309 VFQNDITFNKSDLI

-353 KEESVI
+353 KEESVVI
-359 VYGNS
+359 YGNS

-370 DNKNDPDCFPDILTE
+370 DNKKDPDCFPDILTE

-391 QDAGVP
+391 QDAGEP

-429 NLGVSAEYTIEIGG
+429 NLGVSAESTIKVGG
-443 PMFMKTEVTSTFNNV
+443 PMFMKTEVTSSFNNV
-458 NVSKFYM
+458 NISKFYM
-465 ALMATGTDPV
+465 ALMAV
-475 KTLGNTTY
+475 GNETVGNSTY

-533 EDFPASTLED
+533 EDFSAYISD

-572 AYKATTLAG
+572 AYSATTLAG

-600 DNNIDKFNFLMVN
+600 DNNVSKFNFLMVN

-625 NKGGVNVTVRKGGN
+625 NKGGVNVTVRKGDN

-651 FAKAAGFAGAA
+651 YAKAAGFAGAT
-662 TPEQQYLKGREFC
+662 TPEQQYLKGRELC

-698 AATNAKGEREFVCPA
+698 AATNAEGEREFACPA
-713 VNAAGQPTGLQ
+713 VDATGQITGLQ

-731 GANKLANSTDSP
+731 GAKGLANATDSP
-743 IPTDIMKTEGYL
+743 TPTDIMKNEGYL

>member
-1 MKKINKIALL
+1 MKKYNKIALL
-11 TLSSLSLVTLS
+11 TLSSLSIIALA

-30 EGKTIESIKIVEG
+30 EDKTIESIKIVEG

-76 VSEKAS
+76 VSEKTS
-82 YFSYTEIDTTALA
+82 YFTYTEIDTSTLA

-118 VVDHEYEIVS
+118 VIDHEYEIVS

-153 NLESGFLEDRLY
+153 NLESGFLENRLY

-193 LPAGVSMTI
+193 LPAGVSMSI

-216 IENVDNFLK
+216 IENAGSFLK
-225 NGLLKFKNDV
+225 NGLLKFKSDV
-235 MGSFVITLK
+235 TGSFVITLK

-259 VVNAYNATRGIDLY
+259 VVNAYNATKGIDLY

-294 KEFKEKNSIPEATAI
+294 KEFKEKNSIPETTAI
-309 VFQNDITFNRSDLI
+309 VFQNDITFNKSDLI

-353 KEESVI
+353 KEESVVI
-359 VYGNS
+359 YGNS

-370 DNKNDPDCFPDILTE
+370 DNKKDPDCFPDILTE

-391 QDAGVP
+391 QDAGEP

-429 NLGVSAEYTIEIGG
+429 NLGVSAESTIKIGG
-443 PMFMKTEVTSTFNNV
+443 PMFMKTEVTSSFNNV

-465 ALMATGTDPV
+465 ALMAV
-475 KTLGNTTY
+475 GNETVGNSTY

-533 EDFPASTLED
+533 EDFSAYISD

-572 AYKATTLAG
+572 AYSATTLAG

-600 DNNIDKFNFLMVN
+600 DNNVSKFNFLMVN
-613 LPINEEGITLPY
+613 LPINEEGITFPY
-625 NKGGVNVTVRKGGN
+625 NKGGVNVTVRKGDN

-651 FAKAAGFAGAA
+651 YAKAAGFAGAT
-662 TPEQQYLKGREFC
+662 TPEQQYLKGRELC

-698 AATNAKGEREFVCPA
+698 AATNAKGERDFVCPA

-731 GANKLANSTDSP
+731 GAKGLANATDSP
-743 IPTDIMKTEGYL
+743 TPTEIMKNEGYL

>member
-1 MKKINKIALL
+1 MKKYNKIALL
-11 TLSSLSLVTLS
+11 TLSSLSIITLA

-30 EGKTIESIKIVEG
+30 EDKTIESIKIVEG

-76 VSEKAS
+76 VSEKTS
-82 YFSYTEIDTTALA
+82 YFTYTEIDTSTLA

-118 VVDHEYEIVS
+118 VIDHEYEIVS

-153 NLESGFLEDRLY
+153 NLESGFLENRLY

-193 LPAGVSMTI
+193 LPAGVSMSI

-216 IENVDNFLK
+216 IENAGSFLK
-225 NGLLKFKNDV
+225 NGLLKFKSDV
-235 MGSFVITLK
+235 TGSFVITLK

-259 VVNAYNATRGIDLY
+259 VVNAYNATKGIDLY

-294 KEFKEKNSIPEATAI
+294 KEFKEKNSIPETTAI
-309 VFQNDITFNRSDLI
+309 VFQNDITFNKSDLI

-353 KEESVI
+353 KEESVVI
-359 VYGNS
+359 YGNS

-370 DNKNDPDCFPDILTE
+370 DNKKDPDCFPDILTE

-391 QDAGVP
+391 QDAGEP

-429 NLGVSAEYTIEIGG
+429 NLGVSAESTIKVGG
-443 PMFMKTEVTSTFNNV
+443 PMFMKTEVTSSFNNV

-465 ALMATGTDPV
+465 ALMAV
-475 KTLGNTTY
+475 GNETVGNSTY

-505 CYAGGTINITNSE
+505 CYAGGTINIKNSE

-533 EDFPASTLED
+533 EDFSAYISD

-572 AYKATTLAG
+572 AYSATTLAG

-600 DNNIDKFNFLMVN
+600 GNNVSKFNFLMVN

-625 NKGGVNVTVRKGGN
+625 NKGGVNVTVRKGDN
-639 IVYSTVDGYADV
+639 IVYSTVDDYADV
-651 FAKAAGFAGAA
+651 YAKAAGFAGAT
-662 TPEQQYLKGREFC
+662 TPEQQYLKGRELC

-698 AATNAKGEREFVCPA
+698 AATNAEGEREFVCPA
-713 VNAAGQPTGLQ
+713 VDATGQITGLQ

-731 GANKLANSTDSP
+731 GAKGLANATDSP
-743 IPTDIMKTEGYL
+743 TPTDIMKNEGYL

>member
-1 MKKINKIALL
+1 MKKYNKIALL
-11 TLSSLSLVTLS
+11 TLSSLSIITLA

-30 EGKTIESIKIVEG
+30 EDKTIESIKIVEG

-76 VSEKAS
+76 VSEKTS
-82 YFSYTEIDTTALA
+82 YFTYTEIDTSTLA

-118 VVDHEYEIVS
+118 VIDHEYEIVS

-153 NLESGFLEDRLY
+153 NLESGFLENRLY

-193 LPAGVSMTI
+193 LPAGVSMSI

-216 IENVDNFLK
+216 IENAGSFLK
-225 NGLLKFKNDV
+225 NGLLKFKSDV
-235 MGSFVITLK
+235 TGSFVITLK

-259 VVNAYNATRGIDLY
+259 VVNAYNATKGIDLY

-294 KEFKEKNSIPEATAI
+294 KEFKEKNSIPETTAI
-309 VFQNDITFNRSDLI
+309 VFQNDITFNKSDLI

-353 KEESVI
+353 KEESVV

-370 DNKNDPDCFPDILTE
+370 DNKKDPDCFPDILTE

-391 QDAGVP
+391 QDAGEP

-405 YGSFAEGVDP
+405 YGSFAEGVNP

-429 NLGVSAEYTIEIGG
+429 NLGVSAESTIKVGG
-443 PMFMKTEVTSTFNNV
+443 PMFMKTEVTSSFNNV

-465 ALMATGTDPV
+465 ALMAV
-475 KTLGNTTY
+475 GNETVGNSTY

-533 EDFPASTLED
+533 EDFSAYISD

-572 AYKATTLAG
+572 AYSATTLAG

-600 DNNIDKFNFLMVN
+600 DNNVSKFNFLMVN

-625 NKGGVNVTVRKGGN
+625 NKGGVNVTVRKGDN

-651 FAKAAGFAGAA
+651 YAKAAGFAGAT
-662 TPEQQYLKGREFC
+662 TPEQQYLKGRELC

-698 AATNAKGEREFVCPA
+698 AATNAEGEREFVCPA
-713 VNAAGQPTGLQ
+713 VDATGQITGLQ

-731 GANKLANSTDSP
+731 GAKGLANATDSP
-743 IPTDIMKTEGYL
+743 TPTDIMKNEGYL

>member
-1 MKKINKIALL
+1 MKKYNKIALL
-11 TLSSLSLVTLS
+11 TLSSLSIITLA

-30 EGKTIESIKIVEG
+30 EDKTIESIKIVEG

-76 VSEKAS
+76 VSEKTS
-82 YFSYTEIDTTALA
+82 YFTYTEIDTSTLA

-118 VVDHEYEIVS
+118 VIDHEYEIVS

-153 NLESGFLEDRLY
+153 NLESGFLENRLY

-193 LPAGVSMTI
+193 LPAGVSMSI

-216 IENVDNFLK
+216 IENAGSFLK
-225 NGLLKFKNDV
+225 NGLLKFKSDV
-235 MGSFVITLK
+235 TGSFVITLK

-259 VVNAYNATRGIDLY
+259 VVNAYNATKGIDLY

-294 KEFKEKNSIPEATAI
+294 KEFKEKNSIPETTAI
-309 VFQNDITFNRSDLI
+309 VFQNDITFNKSDLI

-332 VSSNVK
+332 VSSNIK

-353 KEESVI
+353 KEESVVI
-359 VYGNS
+359 YGNS

-370 DNKNDPDCFPDILTE
+370 DNKKDPDCFPDILTE

-391 QDAGVP
+391 QDAGEP

-429 NLGVSAEYTIEIGG
+429 NLGVSAESTIKVGG
-443 PMFMKTEVTSTFNNV
+443 PMFMKTEVTSSFNNV

-465 ALMATGTDPV
+465 ALMAV
-475 KTLGNTTY
+475 GNETVGNSTY

-505 CYAGGTINITNSE
+505 CYAGGTINIKNSE

-533 EDFPASTLED
+533 EDFSAYISD

-549 TEVNIDNKSFLSNK
+549 AEVNIDNKSFLSNK

-572 AYKATTLAG
+572 AYSATTLAG

-600 DNNIDKFNFLMVN
+600 DNNVSKFNFLMVN

-625 NKGGVNVTVRKGGN
+625 NKGGVNVTVRKGDN

-651 FAKAAGFAGAA
+651 YAKAAGFAGAT
-662 TPEQQYLKGREFC
+662 TPEQQYLKGRELC

-698 AATNAKGEREFVCPA
+698 AATNAEGEREFVCPA
-713 VNAAGQPTGLQ
+713 VDATGQITGLQ

-731 GANKLANSTDSP
+731 GAKGLANATDSP
-743 IPTDIMKTEGYL
+743 TPTDIMKNEGYL

>member
-1 MKKINKIALL
+1 MKKYNKIALL
-11 TLSSLSLVTLS
+11 TLSSLSIITLA

-30 EGKTIESIKIVEG
+30 EDKTIESIKIVEG

-76 VSEKAS
+76 VSEKTS
-82 YFSYTEIDTTALA
+82 YFTYTEIDTSTLA

-118 VVDHEYEIVS
+118 VIDHEYEIVS

-133 SYSHSVEASFTNSK
+133 SYSHSVETSFTNSK

-153 NLESGFLEDRLY
+153 NLESGFLENRLY

-193 LPAGVSMTI
+193 LPAGVSMSI

-216 IENVDNFLK
+216 IENAGSFLK
-225 NGLLKFKNDV
+225 NGLLKFKSDV
-235 MGSFVITLK
+235 TGSFVITLK

-259 VVNAYNATRGIDLY
+259 VVNAYNATKGIDLY

-294 KEFKEKNSIPEATAI
+294 KEFKEKNSIPETTAI
-309 VFQNDITFNRSDLI
+309 VFQNDITFNKSDLI

-353 KEESVI
+353 KEESVVI
-359 VYGNS
+359 YGNS

-370 DNKNDPDCFPDILTE
+370 DNKKDPDCFPDILTE

-391 QDAGVP
+391 QDAGEP

-429 NLGVSAEYTIEIGG
+429 NLGVSAESTIKVGG
-443 PMFMKTEVTSTFNNV
+443 PMFMKTEVTSSFNNV

-465 ALMATGTDPV
+465 ALMAV
-475 KTLGNTTY
+475 GNETVGNSTY

-533 EDFPASTLED
+533 EDFSAYISD

-572 AYKATTLAG
+572 AYSATTLAG

-600 DNNIDKFNFLMVN
+600 DNNVSKFNFLMVN

-625 NKGGVNVTVRKGGN
+625 NKGGVNVTVRKGDN

-651 FAKAAGFAGAA
+651 YAKAAGFAGAT
-662 TPEQQYLKGREFC
+662 TPEQQYLKGRELC

-698 AATNAKGEREFVCPA
+698 AATNAEGEREFVCPA
-713 VNAAGQPTGLQ
+713 VDATGQITGLQ

-731 GANKLANSTDSP
+731 GAKGLANATDSP
-743 IPTDIMKTEGYL
+743 TPTDIMKNEGYL

>member
-1 MKKINKIALL
+1 MKKYNKIALL
-11 TLSSLSLVTLS
+11 TLSSLSIITLA

-30 EGKTIESIKIVEG
+30 EDKTIESIKIVEG

-76 VSEKAS
+76 VSEKTS
-82 YFSYTEIDTTALA
+82 YFTYTEIDTSTLA

-118 VVDHEYEIVS
+118 VIDHEYEIVS

-153 NLESGFLEDRLY
+153 NLESGFLENRLY

-193 LPAGVSMTI
+193 LPAGVSMSI

-216 IENVDNFLK
+216 IENAGSFLK
-225 NGLLKFKNDV
+225 NGLLKFKSDV
-235 MGSFVITLK
+235 TGSFVITLK

-259 VVNAYNATRGIDLY
+259 VVNAYNATKGIDLY

-294 KEFKEKNSIPEATAI
+294 KEFKEKNSIPETTAI
-309 VFQNDITFNRSDLI
+309 VFQNDITFNKSDLI

-353 KEESVI
+353 KEESVVI
-359 VYGNS
+359 YGNS

-370 DNKNDPDCFPDILTE
+370 DNKKDPDCFPDILTE

-391 QDAGVP
+391 QDAGEP

-429 NLGVSAEYTIEIGG
+429 NLGVSAESAIKVGG
-443 PMFMKTEVTSTFNNV
+443 PMFMKTEVTSSFNNV

-465 ALMATGTDPV
+465 ALMAV
-475 KTLGNTTY
+475 GNETVGNSTY

-533 EDFPASTLED
+533 EDFSAYISD

-572 AYKATTLAG
+572 AYSATTLAG

-600 DNNIDKFNFLMVN
+600 DNNVSKFNFLMVN

-625 NKGGVNVTVRKGGN
+625 NKGGVNVTVRKGDN

-651 FAKAAGFAGAA
+651 YAKAAGFAGAT
-662 TPEQQYLKGREFC
+662 TPEQQYLKGRELC

-698 AATNAKGEREFVCPA
+698 AATNAEGEREFACPA
-713 VNAAGQPTGLQ
+713 VDATGQITGLQ

-731 GANKLANSTDSP
+731 GAKGLANATDSP
-743 IPTDIMKTEGYL
+743 TPTDIMKNEGYL

>member
-1 MKKINKIALL
+1 MKKYNKIALL
-11 TLSSLSLVTLS
+11 TLSSLSIITLA

-30 EGKTIESIKIVEG
+30 EDKTIESIKIVEG

-63 TLNKSNEE
+63 TLNKSNKE

-76 VSEKAS
+76 VSEKTS
-82 YFSYTEIDTTALA
+82 YFTYTEIDTSTLA

-118 VVDHEYEIVS
+118 VIDHEYEIVS

-133 SYSHSVEASFTNSK
+133 SYSHSVETSFTNSK

-153 NLESGFLEDRLY
+153 NLESGFLENRLY

-193 LPAGVSMTI
+193 LPAGVSMSI

-216 IENVDNFLK
+216 IENAGSFLK
-225 NGLLKFKNDV
+225 NGLLKFKSDV
-235 MGSFVITLK
+235 TGSFVITLK

-259 VVNAYNATRGIDLY
+259 VVNAYNATKGIDLY

-294 KEFKEKNSIPEATAI
+294 KEFKEKNSIPETTAI
-309 VFQNDITFNRSDLI
+309 VFQNDITFNKSDLI

-353 KEESVI
+353 KEESVV

-370 DNKNDPDCFPDILTE
+370 DNKKDPDCFPDILTE

-391 QDAGVP
+391 QDAGEP

-429 NLGVSAEYTIEIGG
+429 NLGVSAESTIKVGG
-443 PMFMKTEVTSTFNNV
+443 PMFMKTEVTSSFNNV

-465 ALMATGTDPV
+465 ALMAV
-475 KTLGNTTY
+475 GNETVGNSTY

-533 EDFPASTLED
+533 EDFSAYISD

-572 AYKATTLAG
+572 AYSATTLAG

-600 DNNIDKFNFLMVN
+600 DNNVSKFNFLMVN

-625 NKGGVNVTVRKGGN
+625 NKGGVNVTVRKGDN

-651 FAKAAGFAGAA
+651 YAKAAGFAGAT
-662 TPEQQYLKGREFC
+662 TPEQQYLKGRELC

-698 AATNAKGEREFVCPA
+698 AATNAEGEREFACPA
-713 VNAAGQPTGLQ
+713 VDATGQITGLQ
-724 RTEYAIL
+724 RTEYAVL
-731 GANKLANSTDSP
+731 GAKGLANATDSP
-743 IPTDIMKTEGYL
+743 TPTDIMKNEGYL

>member
-1 MKKINKIALL
+1 MKKYNKIALL
-11 TLSSLSLVTLS
+11 TLSSLSIIALA

-30 EGKTIESIKIVEG
+30 EDKTIESIKIVEG

-76 VSEKAS
+76 VSEKTS
-82 YFSYTEIDTTALA
+82 YFTYTEIDTSTLA

-118 VVDHEYEIVS
+118 VIDHEYEIVS

-153 NLESGFLEDRLY
+153 NLESGFLENRLY

-193 LPAGVSMTI
+193 LPAGVSMSI

-216 IENVDNFLK
+216 IENAGSFLK
-225 NGLLKFKNDV
+225 NGLLKFKSDV
-235 MGSFVITLK
+235 TGSFVITLK

-259 VVNAYNATRGIDLY
+259 VVNAYNATKGIDLY

-294 KEFKEKNSIPEATAI
+294 KEFKEKNSIPETTAI
-309 VFQNDITFNRSDLI
+309 VFQNDITFNKSDLI

-353 KEESVI
+353 KEESVVI
-359 VYGNS
+359 YGNS

-370 DNKNDPDCFPDILTE
+370 DNKKDPDCFPDILTE

-391 QDAGVP
+391 QDAGEP

-429 NLGVSAEYTIEIGG
+429 NLGVSAESTIKIGG
-443 PMFMKTEVTSTFNNV
+443 PMFMKTEVTSSFNNV

-465 ALMATGTDPV
+465 ALMAV
-475 KTLGNTTY
+475 GNETVGNSTY

-533 EDFPASTLED
+533 EDFSAYISD

-572 AYKATTLAG
+572 AYSATTLAG

-600 DNNIDKFNFLMVN
+600 DNNVSKFNFLMVN

-625 NKGGVNVTVRKGGN
+625 NKGGVNVTVRKGDN

-651 FAKAAGFAGAA
+651 YAKAAGFAGAT
-662 TPEQQYLKGREFC
+662 TPEQQYLKGRELC

-698 AATNAKGEREFVCPA
+698 AATNEKGEREFVCPA

-731 GANKLANSTDSP
+731 GAKGLANATDSP
-743 IPTDIMKTEGYL
+743 TPTEIMKNEGYL

>member
-1 MKKINKIALL
+1 MKKYNKIALL
-11 TLSSLSLVTLS
+11 TLSSLSIIALA

-30 EGKTIESIKIVEG
+30 EDKTIESIKIVEG

-76 VSEKAS
+76 VSEKTS
-82 YFSYTEIDTTALA
+82 YFTYTEIDTSTLA

-118 VVDHEYEIVS
+118 VIDHEYEIVS

-153 NLESGFLEDRLY
+153 NLESGFLENRLY

-193 LPAGVSMTI
+193 LPAGVSMSI

-216 IENVDNFLK
+216 IENAGSFLK
-225 NGLLKFKNDV
+225 NGLLKFKSDV
-235 MGSFVITLK
+235 TGSFVITLK

-259 VVNAYNATRGIDLY
+259 VVNAYNATKGIDLY

-294 KEFKEKNSIPEATAI
+294 KEFKEKNSIPETTAI
-309 VFQNDITFNRSDLI
+309 VFQNDITFNKSDLI

-353 KEESVI
+353 KEESVVI
-359 VYGNS
+359 YGNS

-370 DNKNDPDCFPDILTE
+370 DNKKDPDCFPDILTE

-391 QDAGVP
+391 QDAGEP

-429 NLGVSAEYTIEIGG
+429 NLGVSAESTIKIGG
-443 PMFMKTEVTSTFNNV
+443 PMFMKTEVTSSFNNV

-465 ALMATGTDPV
+465 ALMAV
-475 KTLGNTTY
+475 GNETVGNSTY

-505 CYAGGTINITNSE
+505 CYAGGTINIKNSE

-533 EDFPASTLED
+533 EDFPASTLD

-572 AYKATTLAG
+572 AYSATTLAG

-651 FAKAAGFAGAA
+651 YAKAAGFAGAT
-662 TPEQQYLKGREFC
+662 TPEQQYLKGRELC

-698 AATNAKGEREFVCPA
+698 AATNEKGEREFVCPA

-731 GANKLANSTDSP
+731 GAKGLANATDSP
-743 IPTDIMKTEGYL
+743 TPTEIMKNEGYL

>member
-1 MKKINKIALL
+1 MKKYNKIALL
-11 TLSSLSLVTLS
+11 TLSSLSIITLV

-30 EGKTIESIKIVEG
+30 EDKTIESIKIVEG

-76 VSEKAS
+76 VSEKTS
-82 YFSYTEIDTTALA
+82 YFTYTEIDTSTLA

-118 VVDHEYEIVS
+118 VIDHEYEIVS

-153 NLESGFLEDRLY
+153 NLESGFLENRLY

-193 LPAGVSMTI
+193 LPAGVSMSI

-216 IENVDNFLK
+216 IENAGSFLK
-225 NGLLKFKNDV
+225 NGLLKFKSDV
-235 MGSFVITLK
+235 TGSFVITLK

-259 VVNAYNATRGIDLY
+259 VVNAYNATKGIDLY

-294 KEFKEKNSIPEATAI
+294 KEFKEKNSIPETTAI
-309 VFQNDITFNRSDLI
+309 VFQNDITFNKSDLI

-353 KEESVI
+353 KEESVV

-370 DNKNDPDCFPDILTE
+370 DNKKDPDCFPDILTE

-391 QDAGVP
+391 QDAGEP
-397 ISSHSTLF
+397 ISFHSTLF

-429 NLGVSAEYTIEIGG
+429 NLGVSAESTIKVGG
-443 PMFMKTEVTSTFNNV
+443 PMFMKTEVTSSFNNV

-465 ALMATGTDPV
+465 ALMAV
-475 KTLGNTTY
+475 GNETVGNSTY

-505 CYAGGTINITNSE
+505 CYAGGTINIKNSE

-533 EDFPASTLED
+533 EDFSAYTSD

-549 TEVNIDNKSFLSNK
+549 AEVNIDNKSFLSNK

-572 AYKATTLAG
+572 AYSATTLAG

-600 DNNIDKFNFLMVN
+600 DNNVSKFNFLMVN

-625 NKGGVNVTVRKGGN
+625 NKGGVNVTVRKGDN

-651 FAKAAGFAGAA
+651 YAKAAGFAGAT
-662 TPEQQYLKGREFC
+662 TPEQQYLKGRELC

-698 AATNAKGEREFVCPA
+698 AATNAEGEREFACPA
-713 VNAAGQPTGLQ
+713 VDATGQITGLQ

-731 GANKLANSTDSP
+731 GAKGLANATDSP
-743 IPTDIMKTEGYL
+743 TPTDIMKNEGYL

>member
-1 MKKINKIALL
+1 MKKYNKIALL
-11 TLSSLSLVTLS
+11 TLSSLSIITLA

-30 EGKTIESIKIVEG
+30 EDKTIESIKIVEG

-76 VSEKAS
+76 VSEKTS
-82 YFSYTEIDTTALA
+82 YFTYTEIDTSTLA

-118 VVDHEYEIVS
+118 VIDHEYEIVS

-153 NLESGFLEDRLY
+153 NLESGFLENRLY

-193 LPAGVSMTI
+193 LPAGVSMSI

-216 IENVDNFLK
+216 IENAGSFLK
-225 NGLLKFKNDV
+225 NGLLKFKSDV
-235 MGSFVITLK
+235 TGSFVITLK

-259 VVNAYNATRGIDLY
+259 VVNAYNATKGIDLY

-294 KEFKEKNSIPEATAI
+294 KEFKEKNSIPETTAI
-309 VFQNDITFNRSDLI
+309 VFQNDITFNKSDLI

-353 KEESVI
+353 KEESVV

-370 DNKNDPDCFPDILTE
+370 DNKKDPDCFPDILTE

-391 QDAGVP
+391 QDAGEP

-429 NLGVSAEYTIEIGG
+429 NLGVSAESTIKVGG
-443 PMFMKTEVTSTFNNV
+443 PMFMKTEVTSSFNNV

-465 ALMATGTDPV
+465 ALMAV
-475 KTLGNTTY
+475 GNETVGNSTY

-533 EDFPASTLED
+533 EDFSAYISD

-572 AYKATTLAG
+572 AYSATTLAG

-600 DNNIDKFNFLMVN
+600 DNNVSKFNFLMVN

-625 NKGGVNVTVRKGGN
+625 NKGGVNVTVRKGDN

-651 FAKAAGFAGAA
+651 YAKAAGFAGAT
-662 TPEQQYLKGREFC
+662 TPEQQYLKGRELC

-691 QASMAFF
+691 QTSMAFF
-698 AATNAKGEREFVCPA
+698 AATNAEGEREFVCPA
-713 VNAAGQPTGLQ
+713 FDATGQITGLQ

-731 GANKLANSTDSP
+731 GAKGLANATDSP
-743 IPTDIMKTEGYL
+743 TPTDIMKNEGYL

>member
-1 MKKINKIALL
+1 MKKYNKIALL
-11 TLSSLSLVTLS
+11 TLSSLSIITLA

-30 EGKTIESIKIVEG
+30 EDKTIESIKIVEG

-76 VSEKAS
+76 VSEKTS
-82 YFSYTEIDTTALA
+82 YFTYTEIDTSTLA

-103 YKVDDRSFEDSITYD
+103 YKIDDRSFEDSITYD
-118 VVDHEYEIVS
+118 VIDHEYEIVS

-153 NLESGFLEDRLY
+153 NLESGFLENRLY

-170 NEANLLPQI
+170 NKANLLPQI

-193 LPAGVSMTI
+193 LPAGVSMSI

-216 IENVDNFLK
+216 IENAGSFLK
-225 NGLLKFKNDV
+225 NGLLKFKSDV
-235 MGSFVITLK
+235 TGSFVITLK

-259 VVNAYNATRGIDLY
+259 VVNAYNATKGIDLY

-294 KEFKEKNSIPEATAI
+294 KEFKEKNSIPETTAI
-309 VFQNDITFNRSDLI
+309 VFQNDITFNKSDLI

-353 KEESVI
+353 KEESVVI
-359 VYGNS
+359 YGNS

-370 DNKNDPDCFPDILTE
+370 DNKKDPDCFPDILTE

-391 QDAGVP
+391 QDAGEP

-429 NLGVSAEYTIEIGG
+429 NLGVSAESTIKVGG
-443 PMFMKTEVTSTFNNV
+443 PMFMKTEVTSSFNNV

-465 ALMATGTDPV
+465 ALMAV
-475 KTLGNTTY
+475 GNETVGNSTY

-505 CYAGGTINITNSE
+505 CYAGGTINIKNSE

-533 EDFPASTLED
+533 EDFSAYTSD

-549 TEVNIDNKSFLSNK
+549 AEVNIDNKSFLSNK

-572 AYKATTLAG
+572 AYSATTLAG

-600 DNNIDKFNFLMVN
+600 DNNVSKFNFLMVN

-625 NKGGVNVTVRKGGN
+625 NKGGVNVTVRKGDN

-651 FAKAAGFAGAA
+651 YAKAAGFAGAT
-662 TPEQQYLKGREFC
+662 TPEQQYLKGRELC

-698 AATNAKGEREFVCPA
+698 AATNAEGEREFVCPA
-713 VNAAGQPTGLQ
+713 VDATGQITGLQ

-731 GANKLANSTDSP
+731 GAKGLANATDSP
-743 IPTDIMKTEGYL
+743 TPTDIMKNEGYL

>member
-1 MKKINKIALL
+1 MKKYNKIALL
-11 TLSSLSLVTLS
+11 TLSSLSIITLA

-30 EGKTIESIKIVEG
+30 EDKTIESIKIVEG
-43 SIASSFYLDSTP
+43 SIATSFYLDSTP

-76 VSEKAS
+76 VSEKTS
-82 YFSYTEIDTTALA
+82 YFTYTEIDTSTLA

-118 VVDHEYEIVS
+118 VIDHEYEIVS

-153 NLESGFLEDRLY
+153 NLESGFLENRLY

-193 LPAGVSMTI
+193 LPAGVSMSI

-216 IENVDNFLK
+216 IENAGSFLK
-225 NGLLKFKNDV
+225 NGLLKFKSDV
-235 MGSFVITLK
+235 TGSFVITLK

-259 VVNAYNATRGIDLY
+259 VVNAYNATKGIDLY

-294 KEFKEKNSIPEATAI
+294 KEFKEKNSIPETTAI
-309 VFQNDITFNRSDLI
+309 VFQNDITFNKSDLI

-332 VSSNVK
+332 VSSNIK

-353 KEESVI
+353 KEESVVI
-359 VYGNS
+359 YGNS

-370 DNKNDPDCFPDILTE
+370 DNKKDPDCFPDILTE

-391 QDAGVP
+391 QDAGEP

-429 NLGVSAEYTIEIGG
+429 NLGVSAESTIKVGG
-443 PMFMKTEVTSTFNNV
+443 PMFMKTEVTSSFNNV

-465 ALMATGTDPV
+465 ALMAV
-475 KTLGNTTY
+475 GNETVGNSTY

-505 CYAGGTINITNSE
+505 CYAGGTINIKNSE

-533 EDFPASTLED
+533 EDFSAYISD

-549 TEVNIDNKSFLSNK
+549 AEVNIDNKSFLSNK

-572 AYKATTLAG
+572 AYSATTLAG

-600 DNNIDKFNFLMVN
+600 DNNVSKFNFLMVN

-625 NKGGVNVTVRKGGN
+625 NKGGVNVTVRKGDN

-651 FAKAAGFAGAA
+651 YAKAAGFAGAT
-662 TPEQQYLKGREFC
+662 TPEQQYLKGRELC

-698 AATNAKGEREFVCPA
+698 AATNAEGEREFVCPA
-713 VNAAGQPTGLQ
+713 VDATGQITGLQ

-731 GANKLANSTDSP
+731 GAKGLANATDSP
-743 IPTDIMKTEGYL
+743 TPTDIMKNEGYL

>member
-1 MKKINKIALL
+1 MKKYNKVVLL
-11 TLSSLSLVTLS
+11 TLSSLSLVALT

-30 EGKTIESIKIVEG
+30 EDKTIESIKIVEG

-55 DYSNLKVK
+55 DYSSLKVK

-82 YFSYTEIDTTALA
+82 YFTYTKIDTTTLA

-118 VVDHEYEIVS
+118 VIDHEYEIVS

-153 NLESGFLEDRLY
+153 NLESGFLENRLY

-179 NALDENNTPMVINF
+179 NALDENNTPTVINF
-193 LPAGVSMTI
+193 LPAGVSMSI
-202 KEDGKEAELDASKY
+202 KENGKEAELDASKY
-216 IENVDNFLK
+216 IENVENFLK

-235 MGSFVITLK
+235 TGSFVITLK

-259 VVNAYNATRGIDLY
+259 VVNAYNATKGIDLY

-294 KEFKEKNSIPEATAI
+294 KEFKEKNSIPETTAI
-309 VFQNDITFNRSDLI
+309 VFQNDITFNKSDLI

-370 DNKNDPDCFPDILTE
+370 DNKKDPDCFPDILTE

-391 QDAGVP
+391 QNAGEP

-429 NLGVSAEYTIEIGG
+429 NLGVSAESTIKIGG
-443 PMFMKTEVTSTFNNV
+443 PMFMKTEVTSSFNNV

-465 ALMATGTDPV
+465 ALMAV
-475 KTLGNTTY
+475 GNETVGNSTY

-505 CYAGGTINITNSE
+505 CYAGGTINIKNSE

-549 TEVNIDNKSFLSNK
+549 TEVNIDDKSFLSNK

-572 AYKATTLAG
+572 AYSATTLAG

-600 DNNIDKFNFLMVN
+600 DNNVSKFNFLMVN

-625 NKGGVNVTVRKGGN
+625 NKGGVNVTVSKGGN
-639 IVYSTVDGYADV
+639 IVYSTVDGYVDV
-651 FAKAAGFAGAA
+651 YTKAAGFAGAT
-662 TPEQQYLKGREFC
+662 TPEQQYLKGRELC

-691 QASMAFF
+691 QKSMAFF
-698 AATNAKGEREFVCPA
+698 AATNEKGEREFVCP
-713 VNAAGQPTGLQ
+713 VVDAAGQPTGLQ

-731 GANKLANSTDSP
+731 GANKLANATDSST
-743 IPTDIMKTEGYL
+743 PTDIMKTEGYL